1 MGKRP
6 VFDLHHFTLSGD
18 LTGNDSAK
26 LSVLDHQLQLAV
38 SAEAEY
44 FPC

>member
-6 VFDLHHFTLSGD
+6 VFDLHHLTLSGV
-18 LTGNDSAK
+18 LAKNDSGK